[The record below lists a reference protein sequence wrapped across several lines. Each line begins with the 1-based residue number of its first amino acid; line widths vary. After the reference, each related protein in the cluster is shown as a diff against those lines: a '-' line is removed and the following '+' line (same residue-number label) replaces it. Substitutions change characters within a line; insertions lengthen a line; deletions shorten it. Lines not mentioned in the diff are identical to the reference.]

1 MSNLM
6 VIESNEKQSRRL
18 VIDSREVAD
27 MTGKQHAHLLRDI
40 KGYLDILDPNP
51 NLDSAQFFIPST
63 YYDAQKQERP
73 CYLLTRKGCDMVA
86 NKMTGEKGVLF
97 TAYYVSRFEAMEKE
111 LQNQFVIPQTLPQAL
126 RLAADLAE
134 QLDKQ
139 KPLVAFAETCAASQD
154 SVLVRE
160 LAKICSK
167 QGINTGEHRLYRRL
181 RAWKMIFPHS
191 TEPYQEYIDRGY
203 FEVTQTAKETAKGTR
218 LFKTTRVTPK
228 GQIYIINRLRKELEQ
243 KAIGA
248 S

>member
-6 VIESNEKQSRRL
+6 VIESNERQSRRL

-228 GQIYIINRLRKELEQ
+228 GQIYIISRLKEE
-243 KAIGA
+243 AV

>member
-1 MSNLM
+1 MNLM
-6 VIESNEKQSRRL
+6 VLERTAPL
-18 VIDSREVAD
+18 VIDSREVAE

-40 KGYLDILDPNP
+40 KGYVDILDPNP

-63 YYDAQKQERP
+63 YYDTQNQERP

-97 TAYYVSRFEAMEKE
+97 TAYYVSRFEAMERE
-111 LQNQFVIPQTLPQAL
+111 LQNRFVIPQSLPEAL

-134 QLDKQ
+134 QVEKQ

-160 LAKICSK
+160 LAKLASK
-167 QGINTGEHRLYRRL
+167 HGINIGEHRLYRML
-181 RAWKMIFPHS
+181 RAWKMIFSHS
-191 TEPYQEYIDRGY
+191 TEPYQEFIDRGY

-228 GQIYIINRLRKELEQ
+228 GQIYIINRLKKELEQ

>member
-6 VIESNEKQSRRL
+6 VIESNERQSRRL

-111 LQNQFVIPQTLPQAL
+111 LQNRFIIPQSLPEAL

-160 LAKICSK
+160 LAKICCK
-167 QGINTGEHRLYRRL
+167 QGINIGEHRLYRRL
-181 RAWKMIFPHS
+181 RAWKMIFSNS

-203 FEVTQTAKETAKGTR
+203 FEVTQTAKETARGTK

-228 GQIYIINRLRKELEQ
+228 GQMYIINRLKKE
-243 KAIGA
+243 AV

>member
-6 VIESNEKQSRRL
+6 VIESNERQSRRL

-203 FEVTQTAKETAKGTR
+203 FEVTQTAKNTSSGTK

-228 GQIYIINRLRKELEQ
+228 GQMYIINRLKKE
-243 KAIGA
+243 AV

>member
-6 VIESNEKQSRRL
+6 VIESNERQSRRL

-203 FEVTQTAKETAKGTR
+203 FEVTQTAKNTSSGTK

-228 GQIYIINRLRKELEQ
+228 GQMHIINRLKKE
-243 KAIGA
+243 AV

>member
-1 MSNLM
+1 MSQLQLVVNGL
-6 VIESNEKQSRRL
+6 VPIYQNESKEQLVNARELHEKLGSKQQFANWVQNRIENYGFSEGEEFL
-18 VIDSREVAD
+18 IV
-27 MTGKQHAHLLRDI
+27 LLKTPDGGRPR
-40 KGYLDILDPNP
+40 KE
-51 NLDSAQFFIPST
+51 
-63 YYDAQKQERP
+63 YYFKMDA
-73 CYLLTRKGCDMVA
+73 A
-86 NKMTGEKGVLF
+86 
-97 TAYYVSRFEAMEKE
+97 KE
-111 LQNQFVIPQTLPQAL
+111 LAMVENNEQGKAIRKYFIEIEKKSRAIFAAIPQSLPEAL

-160 LAKICSK
+160 LAKICCK
-167 QGINTGEHRLYRRL
+167 QGINIGEHRLYRRL

-191 TEPYQEYIDRGY
+191 TEPYQEYVDRGY

-228 GQIYIINRLRKELEQ
+228 GQIYIISRLKEE
-243 KAIGA
+243 AV

>member
-6 VIESNEKQSRRL
+6 VIESNEKRSKRL
-18 VIDSREVAD
+18 VIDSREVAE

-40 KGYLDILDPNP
+40 KGYVDIIATNP
-51 NLDSAQFFIPST
+51 DLDSLSFFIPSS
-63 YYDAQKQERP
+63 YQDSKGEIRP

-97 TAYYVSRFEAMEKE
+97 TAYYVTRFEAMEKE
-111 LQNQFVIPQTLPQAL
+111 LQMQNRFAIPQTLPEAL

-134 QLDKQ
+134 QVEKQ
-139 KPLVAFAETCAASQD
+139 KPLVAFAETCAASKD

-160 LAKICSK
+160 LAKICCK
-167 QGINTGEHRLYRRL
+167 QGISIGEHRLYRLL
-181 RAWKMIFPHS
+181 RAWKMIFPNS
-191 TEPYQEYIDRGY
+191 TEPYQEYVDRGY

-228 GQIYIINRLRKELEQ
+228 GQIYIISRLKEE
-243 KAIGA
+243 ARIHA
-248 S
+248 